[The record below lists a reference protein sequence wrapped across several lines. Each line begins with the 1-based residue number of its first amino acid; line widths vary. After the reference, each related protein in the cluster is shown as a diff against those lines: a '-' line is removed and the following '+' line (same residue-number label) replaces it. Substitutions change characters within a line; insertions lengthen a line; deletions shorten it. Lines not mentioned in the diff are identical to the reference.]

1 LDDFLVDDCN
11 RQAKMT
17 EQHITHIKMAN
28 GSIAPVEYLTEESQ
42 QPEYVRRLAKS
53 AREASR
59 AAINRL
65 MKAGIPAYYMKD
77 GNLVRLNPDG
87 REEIIE
93 ENLVK

>member
-1 LDDFLVDDCN
+1 
-11 RQAKMT
+11 MT
-17 EQHITHIKMAN
+17 EERITHIKMAN

-59 AAINRL
+59 AAIKRL
-65 MKAGIPAYYMKD
+65 LKAGILAYYLKD